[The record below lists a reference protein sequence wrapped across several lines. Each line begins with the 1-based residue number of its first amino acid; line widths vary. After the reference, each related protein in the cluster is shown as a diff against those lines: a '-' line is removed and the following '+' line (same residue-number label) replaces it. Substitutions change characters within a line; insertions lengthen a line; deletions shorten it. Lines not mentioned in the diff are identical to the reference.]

1 MADATPPQ
9 NPADDLPPEGEGGR
23 SGRIGTRAGP
33 DAASRVAQLD
43 LSVRRQADRW
53 LSRVGLTRDR
63 RLLLWAAV
71 TGMALAVI
79 ALAFIRPILWI
90 EHRAGDWAVANPD
103 KVVIAIAIV
112 PVLGAIVCGLIQ
124 SLFPVKL
131 RAHGVSSVLYAI
143 HRRRAQLP
151 PVLAIRTWLG
161 STAIISTGGSAG
173 PEGPI
178 VTIGA
183 TLGSVIARFLRVD
196 AKTATTLVGCGAA
209 AGIAAVF
216 NAPITGIFFVLE
228 VLLRDFSLRTFTPI
242 VIASVFAA
250 ATVQTILGTQEPL
263 FGVGAEIFAGAGGSL
278 TIATAPAFAILG
290 IVCGI
295 ASVFFVRTLQ
305 ASELAFSKL
314 PVSRWMRPAAG
325 AAILALLGVLHAVF
339 AKDVVDLGSGAIP
352 PFYGNG
358 YPLAREIL
366 RPEFYA
372 KDTALL
378 VAALLIGLAVVK
390 CVATSLTLGSGGTGG
405 LFAPA
410 LLVGALVGG
419 AYGSLGELVPFVKE
433 VGPASLALA
442 GMAGVVAGTTHA
454 PLAGAMLV
462 YELSREPSILLP
474 VILVAALATI
484 VARLLERHSL
494 YTAELAALG
503 VRLGSG
509 TDLSA
514 LRRLRVRDVPLKPA
528 VLVRGSASA
537 GSLVEVAGGGESFV
551 VLDDDGRLEGIV
563 GARDLR
569 IALVNRE
576 ALPLLQVRD
585 LARARTRA
593 LDLDLPLDHALDKIE
608 RGALPVRDEKG
619 AIIGVLTRARLMRVW
634 RRHMEGDR

>member
-1 MADATPPQ
+1 MHDEPSTPTQTRDSPDGQ
-9 NPADDLPPEGEGGR
+9 PADDRWLR
-23 SGRIGTRAGP
+23 LQRQVSRA
-33 DAASRVAQLD
+33 
-43 LSVRRQADRW
+43 
-53 LSRVGLTRDR
+53 LSRVGLSRDR
-63 RLLLWAAV
+63 RLLLWAAF
-71 TGMALAVI
+71 TGMALAAI
-79 ALAFIRPILWI
+79 ALAFIRPIQWLEHGAI
-90 EHRAGDWAVANPD
+90 EWAQANPS
-103 KVVIAIAIV
+103 KVPIAVAIV
-112 PVLGAIVCGLIQ
+112 PVLGALLCGVIQ
-124 SLFPVKL
+124 SIFKVKL

-143 HRRRAQLP
+143 HRKRAQIP
-151 PVLAIRTWLG
+151 SVLAIRTWLG
-161 STAIISTGGSAG
+161 STATISSGGSAG

-183 TLGSVIARFLRVD
+183 TLGSVIARFLRAD
-196 AKTATTLVGCGAA
+196 PQTATTLVGCGAA

-242 VIASVFAA
+242 VIAAVFAA
-250 ATVQTILGTQEPL
+250 ATVQTLIGTPEPL
-263 FGVGAEIFAGAGGSL
+263 FGIGAEVFAGTGEGL
-278 TIATAPAFAILG
+278 TIGTAPAFALLG

-305 ASELAFSKL
+305 AAEVAFSKL
-314 PVSRWMRPAAG
+314 PISRWMLPATG
-325 AAILALLGVLHAVF
+325 AAILALLGVLHVAL
-339 AKDVVDLGSGAIP
+339 AKDMASFGEGLLP

-358 YPLAREIL
+358 YAVAEAVLQPSFYARE
-366 RPEFYA
+366 
-372 KDTALL
+372 TALV

-390 CVATSLTLGSGGTGG
+390 CVATSLTLGSGGIGG

-419 AYGSLGELVPFVKE
+419 AFGSLGEFIPFVAD
-433 VGPASLALA
+433 VGPARLALA

-474 VILVAALATI
+474 VILVAALGTI

-503 VRLGSG
+503 VRLGSAS
-509 TDLSA
+509 DLST
-514 LRRLRVRDVPLKPA
+514 LRRMRVGDVQLREA
-528 VLVRGSASA
+528 ITVRGSAPA
-537 GSLVEVAGGGESFV
+537 NSLVELARGSEEFV
-551 VLDDDGRLEGIV
+551 VLDDSGALEGMI

-585 LARARTRA
+585 IARTGVRSI
-593 LDLDLPLDHALDKIE
+593 DKDLPLDHALDRIE
-608 RGALPVRDEKG
+608 RGPLPVRDEKG
-619 AIIGVLTRARLMRVW
+619 RIVGVLTRGRLMRAW
-634 RRHMEGDR
+634 RRHMERDR

>member
-1 MADATPPQ
+1 MPDNPEAPSQTPEPIDGQ
-9 NPADDLPPEGEGGR
+9 PSVGR
-23 SGRIGTRAGP
+23 WLRLQRQVSRA
-33 DAASRVAQLD
+33 
-43 LSVRRQADRW
+43 
-53 LSRVGLTRDR
+53 LSRVGLSRER
-63 RLLLWAAV
+63 RLLLWAAF

-79 ALAFIRPILWI
+79 ALAFIRPIQWL
-90 EHRAGDWAVANPD
+90 EHGAIAWAEQNPS
-103 KVVIAIAIV
+103 KVPIAVAIV
-112 PVLGAIVCGLIQ
+112 PVLGALLCGVIQ
-124 SLFPVKL
+124 SIFKVKL

-143 HRRRAQLP
+143 HRKRAQIP
-151 PVLAIRTWLG
+151 SALAVRTWLG
-161 STAIISTGGSAG
+161 STATISSGGSAG

-183 TLGSVIARFLRVD
+183 TLGSAIARLLRAD
-196 AKTATTLVGCGAA
+196 PQTATTLVGCGAA

-242 VIASVFAA
+242 VIAAVFAA
-250 ATVQTILGTQEPL
+250 ATVQTLIGTPEPL
-263 FGVGAEIFAGAGGSL
+263 FGIGADLFKGTGEGL
-278 TIATAPAFAILG
+278 TIGTAPAFAALG

-305 ASELAFSKL
+305 ASEVAFSKL
-314 PVSRWMRPAAG
+314 PISRWMLPATG
-325 AAILALLGVLHAVF
+325 AAILALLGVLHVAL
-339 AKDVVDLGSGAIP
+339 AKDLAIFGDGLLP

-358 YPLAREIL
+358 YAVAEAVLQPS
-366 RPEFYA
+366 FYA
-372 KDTALL
+372 RDTAFV
-378 VAALLIGLAVVK
+378 VAALLVGLAVVK
-390 CVATSLTLGSGGTGG
+390 CVATSLTLGSGGIGG

-419 AYGSLGELVPFVKE
+419 AFGSLGEFVPIVAD
-433 VGPASLALA
+433 VGPARLALA

-494 YTAELAALG
+494 YTAELAPLG
-503 VRLGSG
+503 VRLGSAS
-509 TDLSA
+509 DLSG
-514 LRRLRVRDVPLKPA
+514 LRRMRVGDVQLREA
-528 VLVRGSASA
+528 VTVRGSAPASSLIELA
-537 GSLVEVAGGGESFV
+537 RGSEEFV
-551 VLDDDGRLEGIV
+551 VLDDSGTLEGMI

-585 LARARTRA
+585 IARTGVRA
-593 LDLDLPLDHALDKIE
+593 IDRDLPLDHALDRIE
-608 RGALPVRDEKG
+608 RGSLPVRDEKG
-619 AIIGVLTRARLMRVW
+619 QIAGVLTRGRLMRAW
-634 RRHMEGDR
+634 RRHMERDR

>member
-1 MADATPPQ
+1 MHDEPSNPTQTPESPDGQ
-9 NPADDLPPEGEGGR
+9 PADDRWLR
-23 SGRIGTRAGP
+23 LQRQVSRA
-33 DAASRVAQLD
+33 
-43 LSVRRQADRW
+43 
-53 LSRVGLTRDR
+53 LSRVGLSRDR
-63 RLLLWAAV
+63 RLLLWAAF

-79 ALAFIRPILWI
+79 ALAFIRPIQWLEHGAI
-90 EHRAGDWAVANPD
+90 EWAQAHPS
-103 KVVIAIAIV
+103 KVPIAVAIV
-112 PVLGAIVCGLIQ
+112 PVLGALLCGVIQ
-124 SLFPVKL
+124 SIFKVKL

-143 HRRRAQLP
+143 HRKRAQIP
-151 PVLAIRTWLG
+151 SVLAIRTWLG
-161 STAIISTGGSAG
+161 STATISSGGSAG

-183 TLGSVIARFLRVD
+183 TLGSVIARFLRAD
-196 AKTATTLVGCGAA
+196 PQTATTLVGCGAA

-242 VIASVFAA
+242 VIAAVFAA
-250 ATVQTILGTQEPL
+250 ATVQTLIGTPEPL
-263 FGVGAEIFAGAGGSL
+263 FGIGAEVFAGTGEGL
-278 TIATAPAFAILG
+278 TIGTAPAFALLG

-305 ASELAFSKL
+305 AAEVAFSKL
-314 PVSRWMRPAAG
+314 PISRWMLPATG
-325 AAILALLGVLHAVF
+325 AAILALLGVLHVAL
-339 AKDVVDLGSGAIP
+339 AKDMASFGEGLLP

-358 YPLAREIL
+358 YAVAEAVLQPSFYARE
-366 RPEFYA
+366 
-372 KDTALL
+372 TALV

-390 CVATSLTLGSGGTGG
+390 CVATSLTLGSGGIGG

-419 AYGSLGELVPFVKE
+419 AFGSLGEFIPFVADA
-433 VGPASLALA
+433 GPARLALA

-474 VILVAALATI
+474 VILVAALGTI

-503 VRLGSG
+503 VRLGS
-509 TDLSA
+509 TSDLST
-514 LRRLRVRDVPLKPA
+514 LRRMRVGDVQLREA
-528 VLVRGSASA
+528 ITVRGSAPA
-537 GSLVEVAGGGESFV
+537 NSLVELARGSEEFV
-551 VLDDDGRLEGIV
+551 VLDDSGALEGMI

-585 LARARTRA
+585 IARTGVRSI
-593 LDLDLPLDHALDKIE
+593 DKDLPLDHALDRIE
-608 RGALPVRDEKG
+608 RGPLPVRDEKG
-619 AIIGVLTRARLMRVW
+619 RIVGVLTRGRLMRAW
-634 RRHMEGDR
+634 RRHMERDR